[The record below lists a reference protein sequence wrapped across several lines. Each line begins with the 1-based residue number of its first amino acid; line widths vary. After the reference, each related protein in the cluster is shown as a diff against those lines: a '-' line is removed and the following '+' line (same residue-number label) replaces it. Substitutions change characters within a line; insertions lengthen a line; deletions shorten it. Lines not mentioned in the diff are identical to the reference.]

1 MKSAAL
7 SLLIVC
13 GAMLAA
19 DVPVRAAE
27 TIAEDVPVAGGL
39 AALAGLAEVSPVP
52 DRPRFV
58 AELARVIYSS
68 PSTGPYSNEPIRRRI
83 EAFFADARK
92 QDAASRDAT
101 TVPVPLS
108 AALWSQAI
116 FHRPVD
122 RRDLIGAILADR
134 SAALMCYGLSAMD
147 DETLEFLAAHPSL
160 LGRLAER
167 APAAVAA
174 FGESL
179 RVRGN
184 QVVPPGGDAAAALWE
199 RVAGEKLSRPEAFI
213 QILFES
219 DRGRLAYLHDV
230 LSHLDQ
236 PTLAF
241 ALESTIGDPE
251 ERLNRFRRLAGLAR
265 RGFIEWDVTLAP
277 FVRPSN
283 ALGAFFA
290 RLRPD
295 ADGAL
300 AGLTS
305 PAFWQRVFENGGS
318 GTAAPSNASAPAGAA
333 WLTEFVLGHTGRER
347 ERRLDGFTFAQRV
360 FAQAGQGSSGGLAS
374 QGGRGGQED
383 DLVAA
388 IRGFAPYPVLM
399 LTLER
404 MGIRTP
410 SIYAAGAQ
418 QAERLT
424 NLDQA
429 RGSAA
434 LAQFQ
439 GSLTLVSRLVRVRT
453 IDTAAA
459 ERLVRDLFSLRL
471 TDGRYNGAVTAWMDD
486 RLLPALATQGGAPA
500 PASIGGS
507 TDTTLLA
514 AVAGPRATG
523 TPRRLEWEGQRYHVD
538 IGGGELQR
546 LTRVREKQQGRR
558 FDMTLR
564 LAEVGRR
571 FGETPAS
578 LDSVRDAA
586 ATLTMAAADL
596 AAAAR
601 TTADRERVVTVR
613 EAVQTLES
621 IRRPGDLSNAR
632 KVSAPLTAMADLM
645 LGDALLSLAYACD
658 LGDPEGTILI
668 AGDPSVRHDF
678 GYGLP
683 SHDAR
688 IKAMW
693 SVAITETRNGPSH
706 LVGSALALDLAMAAL
721 ALRRIDTD
729 RIPEAPMLNL
739 VQRDSFAA
747 TVVVMDPHALTDEA
761 RDDIAARIA
770 RGRLRLDAP
779 GPETA
784 SAIARELR
792 LDGWRTRALIWTA
805 RHEPDRMAGLLTMTE
820 LLVLGGGTPSAFSA
834 WGTYALR
841 TRGCVCTDL
850 AAPGWWQSWWGLS
863 QVGLPATLVSDLPL
877 RVAVVLHNLQLP
889 GVLARPVLA
898 AAMQDFVDSVNPT
911 DGNDW
916 LTLARAAQAIAA
928 ERFEDYVA
936 AATVDGP
943 LLPDASER

>member
-1 MKSAAL
+1 MVRPVRSAVL
-7 SLLIVC
+7 SRLILC
-13 GAMLAA
+13 ATLLAA
-19 DVPVRAAE
+19 AAPSRAAE
-27 TIAEDVPVAGGL
+27 TTSEDVPIPGGL
-39 AALAGLAEVSPVP
+39 AALAALAEVAPVP

-58 AELARVIYSS
+58 SELARVIYSS
-68 PSTGPYSNEPIRRRI
+68 PSTGPYSNEPVRRRI
-83 EAFFADARK
+83 DAFFADARK
-92 QDAASRDAT
+92 PGTGARDDE

-108 AALWSQAI
+108 AALWSQAV
-116 FHRPVD
+116 FRRQVD
-122 RRDLIGAILADR
+122 RRDLIGAILTDR
-134 SAALMCYGLSAMD
+134 SAALVCYGLSAMD
-147 DETLEFLAAHPSL
+147 DETLEFFAAHPSL

-179 RVRGN
+179 RVRGG
-184 QVVPPGGDAAAALWE
+184 QVVPPGGDAAALLWE

-230 LSHLDQ
+230 LSHLDP

-241 ALESTIGDPE
+241 VLESSVRDPE
-251 ERLNRFRRLAGLAR
+251 ERLNRFRRLAGLAKR
-265 RGFIEWDVTLAP
+265 SFVEWDVTLAP
-277 FVRPSN
+277 FVRPAN

-290 RLRPD
+290 RLRIG

-300 AGLTS
+300 AGLAS
-305 PAFWQRVFENGGS
+305 PAFWQRTFENGG
-318 GTAAPSNASAPAGAA
+318 GATPAANGAPPAGAA
-333 WLTEFVLGHTGRER
+333 WLTDFMLGHTGRER
-347 ERRLDGFTFAQRV
+347 ERRVDGFTFAQRV
-360 FAQAGQGSSGGLAS
+360 FSEGGQG
-374 QGGRGGQED
+374 QQEEE

-410 SIYAAGAQ
+410 SIYAAGAE
-418 QAERLT
+418 QAGRLT
-424 NLDQA
+424 DLDQS
-429 RGSAA
+429 RGSPA

-439 GSLTLVSRLVRVRT
+439 GALALLSRLVRVRT
-453 IDTAAA
+453 IDTATA
-459 ERLVRDLFSLRL
+459 ERLAHDLFSARL
-471 TDGRYNGAVTAWMDD
+471 ADGRYNGAITAWVNDK
-486 RLLPALATQGGAPA
+486 LLPVLSAPGGAPM
-500 PASIGGS
+500 PAATAGSI
-507 TDTTLLA
+507 DAALLA

-523 TPRRLEWEGQRYHVD
+523 PPRRLEWEGQRYHVD
-538 IGGGELQR
+538 IGGGELER
-546 LTRVREKQQGRR
+546 LTRVREKQVGTPFDLALRLARIGRR
-558 FDMTLR
+558 FS
-564 LAEVGRR
+564 EP
-571 FGETPAS
+571 PAS
-578 LDSVRDAA
+578 LDGVRDAA
-586 ATLTMAAADL
+586 AALTMAAADL
-596 AAAAR
+596 AATAR
-601 TTADRERVVTVR
+601 TAADRERVVTIR
-613 EAVQTLES
+613 EAIQTLEAV
-621 IRRPGDLSNAR
+621 RRPGDLSSAR
-632 KVSAPLTAMADLM
+632 KVSAPLTAIADTM

-658 LGDPEGTILI
+658 LGDPESTILI

-688 IKAMW
+688 VKAMW
-693 SVAITETRNGPSH
+693 SVALTETRNGPSH
-706 LVGSALALDLAMAAL
+706 LVGSMLALDLAMAAR

-747 TVVVMDPHALTDEA
+747 TVAVMDPRALTDEA
-761 RDDIAARIA
+761 RDEIAALID
-770 RGRLRLDAP
+770 RGRRRLNAP
-779 GPETA
+779 GPEMSA
-784 SAIARELR
+784 AIARELQ

-805 RHEPDRMAGLLTMTE
+805 RHEPDRIAGLLTMAE
-820 LLVLGGGTPSAFSA
+820 LLVLGGGTPAAFNA

-841 TRGCVCTDL
+841 TRGCLCAEL
-850 AAPGWWQSWWGLS
+850 AVPGGWQSWWGLS

-889 GVLARPVLA
+889 AVLAKPVLA
-898 AAMQDFVDSVNPT
+898 AAMQDFVDGVNPT

-943 LLPDASER
+943 LLPDAAER